1 MADHKDPPLSS
12 DEGNDEAQERHPEKP
27 KQVELD
33 DIKEAHT
40 THWDMDVMPRA
51 ELEKLYAANAR
62 KKRRRRVLKVAGV
75 GGGLLA
81 AACAVALV
89 VLQLS

>member
-1 MADHKDPPLSS
+1 MADQNDPKLSD
-12 DEGNDEAQERHPEKP
+12 DEGSGNPQEQHADKP

-51 ELEKLYAANAR
+51 ELERLYAEQAR
-62 KKRRRRVLKVAGV
+62 KKRRRRFVKIAGVAGAV
-75 GGGLLA
+75 LAVASGAGLL
-81 AACAVALV
+81 LM
-89 VLQLS
+89 STG

>member
-1 MADHKDPPLSS
+1 MADQKDPQHDD
-12 DEGNDEAQERHPEKP
+12 DEGNGDSQERHPEKP

-51 ELEKLYAANAR
+51 ELERLYAEQAR
-62 KKRRRRVLKVAGV
+62 KKRRHRYVKIAGV
-75 GGGLLA
+75 VGAALAVACAAGLL
-81 AACAVALV
+81 L
-89 VLQLS
+89 LSTG

>member
-1 MADHKDPPLSS
+1 MADQKDPPQSD
-12 DEGNDEAQERHPEKP
+12 DEGNDEGQERHPDKP

-51 ELEKLYAANAR
+51 ELEKLYAANVR
-62 KKRRRRVLKVAGV
+62 RKRRRVALKVAAV
-75 GGGLLA
+75 AGGLLA
-81 AACAVALV
+81 LVCATALLA
-89 VLQLS
+89 LQLD

>member
-1 MADHKDPPLSS
+1 MADHKDPSQS
-12 DEGNDEAQERHPEKP
+12 DVEGNDEGQERHPDKP

-51 ELEKLYAANAR
+51 ELEKLYAANVR
-62 KKRRRRVLKVAGV
+62 RKRRRVALKVAAV
-75 GGGLLA
+75 AGGLLA
-81 AACAVALV
+81 LVCATALLA
-89 VLQLS
+89 LQLD